1 MGKKKNMSEEDLKIR
16 RKKKEEKKGRRKEK
30 ENTNFKE
37 KLIVC
42 VMSFM

>member
-1 MGKKKNMSEEDLKIR
+1 MGKKKNMSAEDLKIR
-16 RKKKEEKKGRRKEK
+16 KKTKEKKEEEEEEK
-30 ENTNFKE
+30 ENTNFKK